1 MPTRAFSVAFTIS
14 DTTSDGLGAFP
25 FFILLIHS
33 LTMSLIESVM
43 I

>member
-1 MPTRAFSVAFTIS
+1 MSTHASSAAFTIS
-14 DTTSDGLGAFP
+14 DTTSDGHEAFP

-33 LTMSLIESVM
+33 LTMSLTKSVM